1 MYEALM
7 SQLVKERLIPYLAD
21 EIKDYLEILRN
32 SNLLQKSRA
41 DAHRALEEDADL
53 ERLVANIFTHV
64 DASNM
69 ANYWKDFFPWLM
81 HSCRM
86 CMQSI
91 YATGMNMSAHCMLC
105 CHG

>member
-1 MYEALM
+1 MYEALI

-32 SNLLQKSRA
+32 SNLLQKLRA

-53 ERLVANIFTHV
+53 ERLVANIFTPV

-69 ANYWKDFFPWLM
+69 AERLLF
-81 HSCRM
+81 
-86 CMQSI
+86 
-91 YATGMNMSAHCMLC
+91 
-105 CHG
+105 HG